1 MNLSAGFAD
10 HQARVLIVDDERN
23 NRQVLELMLAPD
35 GYVLATAASGEEA
48 LATVARQPPDL
59 ILLDVMMP
67 DLDGY
72 QVAARIKGDPA
83 TKSIPVI
90 IITALDDRHARL
102 RGLDAGAD
110 DFLTKPVDRA
120 ELSARVRN
128 LLRLKAFSDRQDNY
142 SQLLEGEVR
151 SRTAD
156 LVESEARFR
165 QIAES
170 IPEVFFLI
178 DPQMAQTFYVSPEYE
193 HVFGRSCAS
202 LYADPHSWAE
212 AVHPDE
218 RERLLAEI
226 VPQGTLVP
234 FTVEFRVVRPDGSV
248 RSVRANGRPVYD
260 SAGEIH
266 RIAGIVEDITEQR
279 MLEAQFRQANKM
291 DAIGQLASGVA
302 HDFNNLLTVILGFSE
317 MMAADTALPAQH
329 AKDLDEIM
337 EAGRRASGL
346 TRQLLAFSRQ
356 QVMHTTPL
364 DVNRL
369 IADLQGML
377 GRLIGE
383 HIEIALA
390 LAPNL
395 PLVIGDRGQLEQV
408 VMNLV
413 INARDAM
420 PGGGRVAIETA
431 TVELENSVLNEEEV
445 VQGQYVMLGVTDTG
459 SGMSQEIQRRLFE
472 PFFTTKKVGEGT
484 GLGLSTVYG
493 IIKQSKGYIRVDSE
507 LGRGTTF
514 NVYLPSANPNVTVL
528 GPDQLA
534 AAPVTQASETVLL
547 AEDEAGVPR
556 FAKRVLT
563 KAGYRVLDAANGND
577 AEKLFAQHANAI
589 DLLVT
594 DVIMPDCTGPDLLG
608 RLRVHAPALRAL
620 YMSGYLSAQQRS
632 EIDQNFPFVQKPFT
646 AAEFT
651 RRVRDALA
659 RGL

>member
-1 MNLSAGFAD
+1 MNSSPNIAG
-10 HQARVLIVDDERN
+10 HPARVLIVDDERN
-23 NRQVLELMLAPD
+23 NRQVLELMLAPE
-35 GYVLATAASGEEA
+35 GHILLTAAGGEEA
-48 LATVARQPPDL
+48 LAMVARQPPDL

-72 QVAARIKGDPA
+72 QVAARIKGNHA
-83 TKSIPVI
+83 TKNIPVI
-90 IITALDDRHARL
+90 IVTALNDRDARL
-102 RGLDAGAD
+102 RGLNAGAD

-120 ELSARVRN
+120 ELSARVKN
-128 LLRLKAFSDRQDNY
+128 LLRLKAYSDRQDNY

-151 SRTAD
+151 SRTGD

-170 IPEVFFLI
+170 ISEVFFLI
-178 DPQMAQTFYVSPEYE
+178 DPQMGQTFYVSPEYE
-193 HVFGRSCAS
+193 HVFGRSCES
-202 LYADPHSWAE
+202 LYANPQSWAE

-226 VPQGTLVP
+226 APQGTLVP
-234 FTVEFRVVRPDGSV
+234 FAVEFRIVRPDGSV

-260 SAGEIH
+260 SAGEIY

-291 DAIGQLASGVA
+291 DAIGRLASGIA

-317 MMAADTALPAQH
+317 MMAADTALPDQH
-329 AKDLDEIM
+329 AKDLAEIT

-346 TRQLLAFSRQ
+346 TKQLLAFSRQ

-364 DVNRL
+364 EVNGL
-369 IADLQGML
+369 ITDMQSML

-383 HIEIALA
+383 RIEVALT

-395 PLVIGDRGQLEQV
+395 PLAIGDRGQLEQV

-420 PGGGRVAIETA
+420 PGGGRVTIETA
-431 TVELENSVLNEEEV
+431 TVELENSVLNGETV
-445 VQGQYVMLGVTDTG
+445 AQGQYVMFGVTDTG
-459 SGMSQEIQRRLFE
+459 SGMSQETQRRLFE
-472 PFFTTKKVGEGT
+472 PFFTTKKIGEGT
-484 GLGLSTVYG
+484 GLSLSTVYG
-493 IIKQSKGYIRVDSE
+493 IIRQSKGHIRVDSE

-514 NVYLPSANPNVTVL
+514 NVYLPSANPDVAVL
-528 GPDQLA
+528 GPDPVA

-547 AEDEAGVPR
+547 VEDEASVR
-556 FAKRVLT
+556 RLAKRVLT
-563 KAGYRVLDAANGND
+563 KAGYRVLEAANGND
-577 AEKLFAQHANAI
+577 AEGIFAQHASAI

-594 DVIMPDCTGPDLLG
+594 DVVMPGCTGPELVG
-608 RLRVHAPALRAL
+608 RLRAHAPALRVL
-620 YMSGYLSAQQRS
+620 YMSGYLSAQQRL
-632 EIDQNFPFVQKPFT
+632 EIDRNLPFVQKPFS
-646 AAEFT
+646 AAEFS
-651 RRVRDALA
+651 RRVRDALG
-659 RGL
+659 R